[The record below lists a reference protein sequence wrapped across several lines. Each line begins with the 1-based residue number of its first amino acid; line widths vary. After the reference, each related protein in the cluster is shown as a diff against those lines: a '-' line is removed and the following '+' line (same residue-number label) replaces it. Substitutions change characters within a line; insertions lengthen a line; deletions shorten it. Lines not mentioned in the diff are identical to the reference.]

1 MVVPH
6 DHNSQN
12 LLVAL
17 LQQLQRLPRH
27 RVPHKVGDEVVHKEL
42 WVLTPENKYDGLEQW
57 LWEIDQGFTGTQRQ
71 VKHVESVEE
80 TASLYINF
88 SSFLARLLA
97 SGVVET
103 TRQSAL
109 IRPSAFATRNPE
121 TCLPEDYQPWAS
133 AAAQWVI
140 YAGDALYELCKKE
153 VTTEIGK
160 QKWTLSLWEEWKS
173 KFEVAKSEK
182 FSAKTRAFASA
193 AFEKMGEAER
203 NGVTTNVA
211 VSFGFTSMKG

>member
-57 LWEIDQGFTGTQRQ
+57 LWEIDQGRLNMLRASKKRPLCTSTSLPSWHASSPAGWSRQ
-71 VKHVESVEE
+71 LVK
-80 TASLYINF
+80 AL
-88 SSFLARLLA
+88 SSDP
-97 SGVVET
+97 
-103 TRQSAL
+103 
-109 IRPSAFATRNPE
+109 RPFATRNPG
-121 TCLPEDYQPWAS
+121 PAYQRITSRGLQRP
-133 AAAQWVI
+133 AQWVI